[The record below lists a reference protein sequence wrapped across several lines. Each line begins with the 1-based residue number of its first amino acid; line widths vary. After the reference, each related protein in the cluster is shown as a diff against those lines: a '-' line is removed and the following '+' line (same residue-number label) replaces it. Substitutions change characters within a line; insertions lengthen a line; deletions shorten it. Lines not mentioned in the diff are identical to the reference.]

1 MGKPNVPNSKGAT
14 DRQKKMPG
22 TASEEEPIS
31 PEANA
36 KMDKKFKSAE
46 EIPLKKKKKSIPKD
60 STAQRGKT
68 PLSTSE
74 EEKKKKKK
82 ED

>member
-14 DRQKKMPG
+14 DRLKKKPG
-22 TASEEEPIS
+22 TESEEEPIS

-36 KMDKKFKSAE
+36 KMDSKFKTSE
-46 EIPLKKKKKSIPKD
+46 EIPLKRKKSVPID

-68 PLSTSE
+68 PVSTSE
-74 EEKKKKKK
+74 EEKKKKEK